1 MLSKISLG
9 INALLVVAVIYL
21 FVKTSPSS
29 SVSTDDESNTSY
41 ELPENSAFKDG
52 AEKKA
57 PILAYINGD
66 SLNANYNF
74 IKDRSKSLEQKYR
87 AADERVRKEYQKRQ
101 QEVQELVA
109 YAQSKKLPDDEAR
122 VVEETLGRLQ
132 MEMEEIQQRESDNV
146 MQKEMEMQKELV
158 ERVQKFLESY
168 TKQKGID
175 YVVNYQSSTQFILY
189 GNTAYD
195 ITADVLNGL
204 NAEYATEKAS
214 EKK

>member
-9 INALLVVAVIYL
+9 INVLLIVAVVYL
-21 FVKTSPSS
+21 FVKTSSGESS
-29 SVSTDDESNTSY
+29 SESTSTSY

-52 AEKKA
+52 GAIKA

-66 SLNANYNF
+66 SLNANYKF
-74 IKDRSKSLEQKYR
+74 IKDRTKALEQKYR
-87 AADERVRKEYQKRQ
+87 AADERVRKEYQRRQ

-122 VVEETLGRLQ
+122 VVEETLARLQ
-132 MEMEEIQQRESDNV
+132 MEMEDIQQRESDNV

-158 ERVQKFLESY
+158 ERVQKFLEGY
-168 TKQKGID
+168 TKEKGID

-189 GNTAYD
+189 GNKAYD

-204 NAEYATEKAS
+204 NAQYENEKGA